1 MKEKLELQLKE
12 SGESVN
18 SKQKGKK
25 GELELAKR
33 LNELG
38 FATRRTAQYNGKEN
52 GSLADLVGIDG
63 VHIEC
68 KRVEKL
74 NVIEAYEQAKRD
86 CKQDEVPTVFH
97 RKNGKPWLVTISLED
112 WAELYKE
119 ARDGRLHKI

>member
-1 MKEKLELQLKE
+1 MKEKPELQLKE
-12 SGESVN
+12 SGDSVN

-74 NVIEAYEQAKRD
+74 NIIEAYEQAKRD
-86 CKQDEVPTVFH
+86 CKQDEVPTVLH
-97 RKNGKPWLVTISLED
+97 RKNGKPWLVTIWLED

>member
-1 MKEKLELQLKE
+1 MAI
-12 SGESVN
+12 N

-25 GELELAKR
+25 GEVELAKR

-38 FATRRTAQYNGKEN
+38 FSTRRTAQYNGKEN

-74 NVIEAYEQAKRD
+74 NIIEAYEQAMRD
-86 CKQDEVPTVFH
+86 CKQNEVPTVFH